1 MHRAAAPCCH
11 PEKENP
17 TKDLDGAG
25 WVLLQ
30 RPRYPDL
37 RRGAR
42 SSDSLS
48 LLRMTA
54 LRAVRVTQES
64 ALRRDAFLVGL
75 KRHWR
80 HADH

>member
-37 RRGAR
+37 RRGGEILRLAQLAQDDSAAR
-42 SSDSLS
+42 CAGDTKVGPTAGRFPGRLKTSLAA
-48 LLRMTA
+48 R
-54 LRAVRVTQES
+54 
-64 ALRRDAFLVGL
+64 
-75 KRHWR
+75 
-80 HADH
+80 